1 MVKNVILIII
11 DSINTV
17 FKWKESERMKKFKLF
32 AFALIGFLCIGV
44 TSVNAADLE
53 AISDIVAPNDIISMN
68 SIAPTK
74 PEEMDF
80 YTNGYFAELNEDYKD
95 QNIHVLLSDCDA
107 TFATCNLI
115 VVEQGP
121 EDPLPIETFTRLV
134 TVDWE
139 PTNSSIK
146 TKIDG
151 YINKLLD
158 IQGMGQ
164 WGPNRYYFDITDM
177 SLINYYISANTKGLD
192 DSVVNRTIS
201 YSETLRNMFGGANMT
216 YSLDLRAG
224 TSYLPFSTSAFGGLL
239 FNYEGIV
246 YGFAEQVGIKFIEAI
261 YVPSDTVLSDAAL
274 IAAANT
280 RIKEYLPNSNIT
292 ITAGDSLDTFL
303 NEYYEQ
309 LDFSELIDTTKT
321 TDKSYLVNFGS
332 FSVPFVIVA
341 DSSKMTN
348 PEFATS
354 DLNTDVTIS
363 SEETSIPLDT
373 IVSVSELDEEGEIYQ
388 ELLRLIGADKMISYD
403 LRLFSKAKNNN
414 ITKLDNGKF
423 LVSIP
428 VPSEFEGKTLI
439 VYYVNAKNE
448 KEAYEVTVKDGYAS
462 FETDHFS
469 IYSLTEKV
477 GEANPQTYDG
487 ITTYFILGMV
497 SLIGLLGTG
506 NYFKK
511 RMN

>member
-1 MVKNVILIII
+1 
-11 DSINTV
+11 
-17 FKWKESERMKKFKLF
+17 MKKIKLLMLTF
-32 AFALIGFLCIGV
+32 VMFMMIGITNV
-44 TSVNAADLE
+44 KAADLE
-53 AISDIVAPNDIISMN
+53 AIADTVAPNDTISMN
-68 SIAPTK
+68 AIAPTK

-80 YTNGYFAELNEDYKD
+80 YTNGYFVELNEDYKD

-107 TFATCNLI
+107 TFTTCDLV
-115 VVEQGP
+115 VVEQGL

-134 TVDWE
+134 TVDWK
-139 PTNSSIK
+139 PTNLSIK
-146 TKIDG
+146 TKING
-151 YINKLLD
+151 YINKLMD
-158 IQGMGQ
+158 IQGMGE

-177 SLINYYISANTKGLD
+177 SLINYYLSANTKDLD
-192 DSVVNRTIS
+192 NTVVNQTIG
-201 YSETLRNMFGGANMT
+201 YSETLRNMFSGANMT
-216 YSLDLRAG
+216 YAIDFRAG

-239 FNYEGIV
+239 FNYGGV
-246 YGFAEQVGIKFIEAI
+246 TYGFADQVGIKFIEAI

-292 ITAGDSLDTFL
+292 ITAGDALDTFL
-303 NEYYEQ
+303 NENDMP
-309 LDFSELIDTTKT
+309 LDFSQLIDTAKT

-348 PEFATS
+348 PEFATN

-373 IVSVSELDEEGEIYQ
+373 VVSVSELDEEGEIYQ

-423 LVSIP
+423 LVRIP

-439 VYYVNAKNE
+439 VYYVNTKNE

-469 IYSLTEKV
+469 IYNLTEKV

-487 ITTYFILGMV
+487 ITTYFILGIV
-497 SLIGLLGTG
+497 SLISLSGASWYLR
-506 NYFKK
+506 K
-511 RMN
+511 RFN